1 MPPRGLLSPKDK
13 ELVAIG
19 ASIGAGCQSCTAHHV
34 EAAREAHATN
44 EEIHEAI
51 EWALVV
57 RRHATR
63 IMLGLAERLLGN
75 EDAVESHEGRE
86 LPLLGELV
94 SIAAAIGL
102 NCTSN
107 LEMHLRAARK
117 AGATN
122 RQIRV
127 VLTLARMVRKV
138 AMGKADAVAKALT
151 KPSDAHSS
159 VIP

>member
-19 ASIGAGCQSCTAHHV
+19 ASIGSGCQSCTAHHV
-34 EAAREAHATN
+34 EAAREAHATY
-44 EEIHEAI
+44 EEIQEAI
-51 EWALVV
+51 DQGLVV
-57 RRHATR
+57 RRRATR

-75 EDAVESHEGRE
+75 EDAVESHEGRV

-102 NCTSN
+102 NCTTG
-107 LEMHLRAARK
+107 LEMHLRAAKK
-117 AGATN
+117 AGATT

-127 VLTLARMVRKV
+127 ALTLARMVRKV

-151 KPSDAHSS
+151 RPAEAQHFG
-159 VIP
+159 

>member
-1 MPPRGLLSPKDK
+1 MPSRGLLSPKDK
-13 ELVAIG
+13 ELIAIG

-44 EEIHEAI
+44 EEIQEAI
-51 EWALVV
+51 NQALVV
-57 RRHATR
+57 RRGATR

-86 LPLLGELV
+86 LPPVGELV
-94 SIAAAIGL
+94 SIAASIGL

-107 LEMHLRAARK
+107 LEMHLHAAKK

-122 RQIRV
+122 RQIRAT
-127 VLTLARMVRKV
+127 LTLARMVRKV
-138 AMGKADAVAKALT
+138 AMGKADAVAKVLT
-151 KPSDAHSS
+151 KPADA
-159 VIP
+159 PYPG

>member
-1 MPPRGLLSPKDK
+1 
-13 ELVAIG
+13 
-19 ASIGAGCQSCTAHHV
+19 V

-44 EEIHEAI
+44 EEIQVAI
-51 EWALVV
+51 DQALVV
-57 RRHATR
+57 RRRATR

-102 NCTSN
+102 NCTSS
-107 LEMHLRAARK
+107 LEMHLRAAKK

-122 RQIRV
+122 REIRV
-127 VLTLARMVRKV
+127 ALTLARMVRKV
-138 AMGKADAVAKALT
+138 AMGKADAVAKALARPT
-151 KPSDAHSS
+151 EAPY
-159 VIP
+159 PG